1 MKKSPAKSNTN
12 TISRRAFLEASLFA
26 GASTLMASRL
36 AFASAPTDS
45 RFVFVLL
52 RGALDGLS
60 AVPPVGD
67 PDYAGLRGQI
77 ALTRAGEGAALPL
90 EGPFALHPALEFLHR
105 SYAAK
110 ELAVLHAV
118 ATPYR
123 ERSHFDAQNVLESG
137 ELRPHGSTSGW
148 MNRALSAL
156 PSGKSREAG
165 VALGANVP
173 LAMRGPAEVAS
184 WSPTKI
190 SALDESTLARI
201 TDLYARDP
209 LLSQRLADALESDA
223 IAKEAQDAAAESD
236 EAPMMSANVVEK
248 DAKEKRG
255 YNSRYVETARAAA
268 GFLKRDDGPR
278 VAMFDTTG
286 WDTHANEGG
295 AQGQLALRL
304 RGLDA
309 ALEALRES
317 LGPVW
322 RHTAVL
328 VATEFGRTAA
338 INGTR
343 GTDHGTGAAAFLLGG
358 AVAGG
363 RVLCDWPGLARG
375 NLFEGRDLRPTQD
388 LRAVMKG
395 VLHDHLGVPAD
406 ALNSNVFPGSAEVRA
421 LDGLLRRAS

>member
-1 MKKSPAKSNTN
+1 MNARY
-12 TISRRAFLEASLFA
+12 SRRSFLGTTLFA

-36 AFASAPTDS
+36 VFANAPTDA

-67 PDYAGLRGQI
+67 PDYSSLRGQI
-77 ALTRAGEGAALPL
+77 ALARSGEGAALPL
-90 EGPFALHPALEFLHR
+90 EGPFALHPALNFLHE

-110 ELAVLHAV
+110 ELAVFHAV
-118 ATPYR
+118 ASPYR

-137 ELRPHGSTSGW
+137 DVRPHGSTSGW
-148 MNRALSAL
+148 INRALSAL
-156 PSGKSREAG
+156 PARQSHEAG

-184 WSPTKI
+184 WSPTKLA
-190 SALDESTLARI
+190 ALDDATLARL

-223 IAKEAQDAAAESD
+223 IATEAQKSADA
-236 EAPMMSANVVEK
+236 EAGEDPAMAGTKPDTVIER
-248 DAKEKRG
+248 DAREKR
-255 YNSRYVETARAAA
+255 NNNARYAETARAAA
-268 GFLKRDDGPR
+268 SFLRRDEGPR

-309 ALEALRES
+309 AMAALKEL

-322 RHTAVL
+322 RRTAVL

-363 RVLCDWPGLARG
+363 RVLTDWPGLARA
-375 NLFEGRDLRPTQD
+375 NLFEGRDLKPTRD

-395 VLHDHLGVPAD
+395 VLHDHLGVPAT
-406 ALNSNVFPGSAEVRA
+406 ALDRTVFPDSASVRPM
-421 LDGLLRRAS
+421 DGLIKGSGTVS